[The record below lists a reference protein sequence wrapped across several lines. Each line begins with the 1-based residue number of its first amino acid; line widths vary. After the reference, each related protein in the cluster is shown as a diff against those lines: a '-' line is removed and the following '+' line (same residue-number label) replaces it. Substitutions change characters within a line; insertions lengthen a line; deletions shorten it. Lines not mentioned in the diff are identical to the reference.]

1 VALSSG
7 PRTRDCCGL
16 PANRSGHDERVTADE
31 AIDAPDSPRAVMDE
45 PQLLP
50 WEEPGWF
57 DRFESWVEIEL
68 DRLGLEP
75 RGKLELVRTRPWAA
89 VARVATR
96 AGDVWFKEPA
106 PSLAFEPALTAAVSR
121 RRPAFTPE
129 VLVTEGTWMLTRDA
143 GPQLRTVVR
152 RGEPAPTWD
161 QLLPVYAELQIELA
175 KDAQELVALGTPDKR
190 PAIVSAAYPGLVE
203 RVGRQS
209 SLDIGRLQALAPEVE
224 SLTDALASTLPLTLI
239 HEEFHESN
247 VFVRNGQARLLD
259 WGEATVS
266 HPFAGLVN
274 TLRDIRF
281 RRRLKPNGRELR
293 RLRSVYLEPWTSFGS
308 PRELAELF
316 DRGYVLG
323 ALCRAL
329 TWDRVLTGQRPSVRD
344 EYNRNAAVWLDII
357 FREAIEE
364 GVRLGA

>member
-1 VALSSG
+1 M
-7 PRTRDCCGL
+7 
-16 PANRSGHDERVTADE
+16 TADE
-31 AIDAPDSPRAVMDE
+31 AIDAPDSRRAVIDE

-57 DRFESWVEIEL
+57 DRVESWVEIEL

-75 RGKLELVRTRPWAA
+75 QRKLELVRTRPWAA
-89 VARVATR
+89 VARVATS

-106 PSLAFEPALTAAVSR
+106 PSLAFEPALTVAVSR

-129 VLVTEGTWMLTRDA
+129 VLMTEGTWTLTRDA
-143 GPQLRTVVR
+143 GPQLRTVVK
-152 RGEPAPTWD
+152 RGEPAPSWD
-161 QLLPVYAELQIELA
+161 ELLPLYAELQIELA
-175 KDAQELVALGTPDKR
+175 SDAQELVALGTPDKR
-190 PAIVSAAYPGLVE
+190 PAMVLAAYSGLVE
-203 RVGRQS
+203 RVGRHN
-209 SLDIGRLQALAPEVE
+209 SLDIKRLQALAPALE
-224 SLTDALASTLPLTLI
+224 SLTDALASPLPATLI

-247 VFVRNGQARLLD
+247 VFVRDGRARLLD

-281 RRRLKPNGRELR
+281 RRRLKPNGREMR

-308 PRELAELF
+308 PRELSQLF

-329 TWDRVLTGQRPSVRD
+329 TWDRVLTGQRASVRD

-357 FREAIEE
+357 FREGIEV